1 MAYRPFPVVRACAS
15 RPWSRLVNS
24 RNPVSILEGRRF
36 FAASTSDLVLVEK
49 RDNGIGVLTLNR
61 PKALNALSDDLM
73 KELVT
78 RLQELD
84 KDDTIRANVITG
96 TGKAFA
102 AGADIKEMSS
112 RENYADV
119 RNIDMLAH
127 WSGISSIRKPI
138 VAAVNGFALGG
149 GCELAMSCDII
160 IAAEDAKFG
169 QPEIKLGTIPGVGGT
184 QRLLRAIGKYKAM
197 ELILTGDMLSAK
209 EAERAGLVSRV
220 VPTADVLEEA
230 VKVAGKI
237 ANYSTPVAQMAKEC
251 VNVAEEM
258 SLNDGL
264 RFERGLFHATWG
276 LDDRREGMQAFIE
289 KRQPAWKHR

>member
-1 MAYRPFPVVRACAS
+1 LES
-15 RPWSRLVNS
+15 RSPAFER
-24 RNPVSILEGRRF
+24 RRF
-36 FAASTSDLVLVEK
+36 FAASAGDLVLVEK
-49 RDNGIGVLTLNR
+49 RDNGVGVLTLNR

-73 KELVT
+73 MELVT
-78 RLQELD
+78 RLQELE
-84 KDDTIRANVITG
+84 KDDAVRANIITG

-112 RENYADV
+112 REHYADV

-127 WSGISSIRKPI
+127 WSGISSVRKPI

-184 QRLLRAIGKYKAM
+184 QRLIRAIGKYKAM
-197 ELILTGDMLSAK
+197 ELILTGDMLSAT

-220 VPTADVLEEA
+220 VATADVVEEA
-230 VKVAGKI
+230 VKVASKI

-251 VNVAEEM
+251 VNAAEEM

-276 LDDRREGMQAFIE
+276 LEDRREGMQAFID
-289 KRQPAWKHR
+289 KRQPTWKHR

>member
-1 MAYRPFPVVRACAS
+1 
-15 RPWSRLVNS
+15 
-24 RNPVSILEGRRF
+24 
-36 FAASTSDLVLVEK
+36 LVLVEK

-73 KELVT
+73 KELVA

-84 KDDTIRANVITG
+84 KDAAVRANIITG
-96 TGKAFA
+96 SGKAFA
-102 AGADIKEMSS
+102 AGADIKEMNS

-127 WSGISSIRKPI
+127 WSGISSVRKPI

-184 QRLLRAIGKYKAM
+184 QRLIRAIGKYKAM
-197 ELILTGDMLSAK
+197 ELILTGDMLSAV

-220 VPTADVLEEA
+220 VPTADVVEEA

-264 RFERGLFHATWG
+264 RFERGLFHATWA
-276 LDDRREGMQAFIE
+276 LEDRREGMQAFTE
-289 KRQPAWKHR
+289 KRQPTWKHR